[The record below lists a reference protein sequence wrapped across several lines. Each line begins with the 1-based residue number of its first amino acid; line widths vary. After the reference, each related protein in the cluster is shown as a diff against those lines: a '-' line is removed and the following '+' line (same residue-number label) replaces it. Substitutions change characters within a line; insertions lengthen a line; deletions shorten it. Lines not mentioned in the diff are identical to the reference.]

1 MRTVIGP
8 AKIDQRETIQTTDVF
23 KTVSISFLMFFN
35 ELIILTIFFLRKGT
49 LLKWQTKSVSSP
61 TSQPTLL
68 GRNKIIIR

>member
-35 ELIILTIFFLRKGT
+35 ELIILTIFFL
-49 LLKWQTKSVSSP
+49 
-61 TSQPTLL
+61 
-68 GRNKIIIR
+68 GRALY